1 MTTPVDALTL
11 SHFTLAMDKQNI
23 AWLGIDV
30 ADSAVNRL
38 SAEVMLELAQVLDH
52 LAKQPPAG
60 LVIQSTKEHGFI
72 AGADI
77 DEFAGLDSKEKGLA
91 LIARGWRLFDRLAAT
106 PYPTLALI
114 RGHCLGGGLE
124 LAMACR
130 YRLAVDQ
137 DDTRLG
143 LPEVMLGIFPGWGGM
158 QRLPRLTGPAVALD
172 MMLSGRSINAR
183 RAASLGVVDAAV
195 PPRIA
200 RQAAAQHVISG
211 KSPRTVKGIKKL
223 LNHPRLKP
231 LVAQRARQAID
242 KRDPYHHYAA
252 PRAILDLWLQ
262 HDGNPLKAPETIER
276 LTQSETTRNLLRVF
290 RLQERLKHIGKQS
303 GGDQIQ
309 HIHVIGAGIM
319 GGDIAAWCALKGLRV
334 TLQDQDRQ
342 RIADAQGRA
351 ATLFKR
357 RLKEPRLIQAAL
369 DRLIPDL
376 NGNGVRHADLVLE
389 AITEDADIKRS
400 LYQTL
405 EPQLKPN
412 AILATNTSSLSV
424 GELGRDLQQPDRLVG
439 IHFFNPVARM
449 PLVEIIET
457 LGLNPSARRQAYAF
471 VHQLG
476 KFPLPVKDSPGFL
489 VNAVLAPY
497 LLEAMRCVDEGITP
511 ATVDQAMLEFGMPMG
526 PLELADTVG
535 LDIVRDA
542 GVQLTDAAVLPS
554 CLRAHLDSN
563 ELGKKSGQ
571 GFYTWTDGRIQ
582 KGAAATPPDGL
593 ANRLVAPLIDK
604 TQKQVDTQV
613 IADSDLADAGVIFGT
628 GFAPFRGGPLHYRST
643 TNNTNTPSDG
653 STLTDMPTSD
663 ASA

>member
-1 MTTPVDALTL
+1 MTTPVDALAL
-11 SHFTLAMDKQNI
+11 SHFTLALDKQNI
-23 AWLGIDV
+23 AWLDIDV

-38 SAEVMLELAQVLDH
+38 SAEVMLELNQVLDY

-60 LVIQSTKEHGFI
+60 LVIQSGKEHGFI

-77 DEFAGLDSKEKGLA
+77 DEFAGLDSREKGLA
-91 LIARGWRLFDRLAAT
+91 LVARGWRLFDRLAAM

-130 YRLAVDQ
+130 YRLAIDQ

-172 MMLSGRSINAR
+172 MMLSGRAVNAR
-183 RAASLGVVDAAV
+183 RAASFGLIDAAV

-211 KSPRTVKGIKKL
+211 KPPRALKGFKKL

-231 LVAQRARQAID
+231 LVARRARRAID
-242 KRDPYHHYAA
+242 KRDPFHHYAA

-276 LTQSETTRNLLRVF
+276 LTQSETTRNLMRVF
-290 RLQERLKHIGKQS
+290 HLQERLKHIGKQS
-303 GGDQIQ
+303 DSSMIQ
-309 HIHVIGAGIM
+309 NIHVVGAGIM

-334 TLQDQDRQ
+334 TLQDQDRK
-342 RIADAQGRA
+342 RIAQAQGRA
-351 ATLFKR
+351 AILFKR
-357 RLKEPRLIQAAL
+357 RLNDPRLIRAAL

-376 NGNGVRHADLVLE
+376 NGHGVRHADLVLE

-405 EPQLKPN
+405 EPQLKPT
-412 AILATNTSSLSV
+412 AVLATNTSSLSL
-424 GELGRDLQQPDRLVG
+424 GDLGRDLKQPDRLVG
-439 IHFFNPVARM
+439 IHFFNPVASM
-449 PLVEIIET
+449 PLIEIIET
-457 LGLNPSARRQAYAF
+457 PGLSSDARRQAYGF
-471 VHQLG
+471 VRQLN
-476 KFPLPVKDSPGFL
+476 KLPLPVKDTPGFL

-497 LLEAMRCVDEGITP
+497 MLEAMRCVDEGMTP

-542 GVQLTDAAVLPS
+542 GMQLSDSAVLPV
-554 CLRAHLDSN
+554 CLRTHLNSN

-571 GFYTWTDGRIQ
+571 GFYAWVDGQIQ
-582 KGAAATPPDGL
+582 KGAAATPPFGL
-593 ANRLVAPLIDK
+593 ADRLIEPLIDK
-604 TQKQVDTQV
+604 TQVQVDTGIV
-613 IADSDLADAGVIFGT
+613 ADADLADAGVIFGT
-628 GFAPFRGGPLHYRST
+628 GFAPFRGGPLHYRH
-643 TNNTNTPSDG
+643 DV
-653 STLTDMPTSD
+653 
-663 ASA
+663 

>member
-1 MTTPVDALTL
+1 MTTPVDELALNHMALTL
-11 SHFTLAMDKQNI
+11 DNQNI
-23 AWLGIDV
+23 AWLALDV
-30 ADSAVNRL
+30 AESAVNRL
-38 SAEVMLELAQVLDH
+38 SAQVMQELDQTLDH
-52 LAKQPPAG
+52 FAKHPPAG
-60 LVIQSTKEHGFI
+60 LVIFSGKDSGFI

-77 DEFAGLDSKEKGLA
+77 DEFAGLDTKEKA
-91 LIARGWRLFDRLAAT
+91 LMLVGRGWKLFDRLAAI

-158 QRLPRLTGPAVALD
+158 QRLPRLVGPAAALD
-172 MMLSGRSINAR
+172 MMLSGRAINAR
-183 RAASLGVVDAAV
+183 RAASMGLVDAAV

-200 RQAAAQHVISG
+200 HQAAAQHVISG
-211 KSPRTVKGIKKL
+211 KPPHTIKGVKKL

-231 LVAQRARQAID
+231 LVARRARQAID
-242 KRDPYHHYAA
+242 KRDPFHHYAA

-262 HDGNPLKAPETIER
+262 HDGNPLKSPETIER
-276 LTQSETTRNLLRVF
+276 LTQSETARNLLRVF
-290 RLQERLKHIGKQS
+290 RLQERLKHLGKQS
-303 GGDQIQ
+303 NSVQIQ
-309 HIHVIGAGIM
+309 HIHVVGAGLM

-342 RIADAQGRA
+342 RIAQAQARA
-351 ATLFKR
+351 TTLFKR

-400 LYQTL
+400 LYEIL
-405 EPQLKPN
+405 EPQLKPD
-412 AILATNTSSLSV
+412 AVLATNTSSLSLAD
-424 GELGRDLQQPDRLVG
+424 LGRDLQQPDRLVG

-457 LGLNPSARRQAYAF
+457 SGLESSIRQKAYAF
-471 VHQLG
+471 THLLG
-476 KFPLPVKDSPGFL
+476 KLPLPVKDSPGFL

-497 LLEAMRCVDEGITP
+497 MLEAMRCVDEGMTP

-542 GVQLTDAAVLPS
+542 GMQLSDTGTLPA
-554 CLRAHLDSN
+554 CLRTHLDNN

-571 GFYTWTDGRIQ
+571 GFFAWTDGHIQ
-582 KGAAATPPDGL
+582 KGAAATPPPGL
-593 ANRLVAPLIDK
+593 ADRLIEPLINK
-604 TQKQVDTQV
+604 AQEQVNAGV
-613 IADSDLADAGVIFGT
+613 VADADLADAGVIFGT
-628 GFAPFRGGPLHYRST
+628 GFAPFRGGPLHYQRKQDNGTSGT
-643 TNNTNTPSDG
+643 DIPVGDTP
-653 STLTDMPTSD
+653 
-663 ASA
+663 A